1 MKNEANLKY
10 LHKLWRRKLVKDNLI
25 QEFYEVFE
33 GQTITVDKGMYFF
46 LDRGVD
52 LTWDQFSYIIKYS
65 KGLLV
70 EDGEKMEKNRSY
82 CRTID

>member
-1 MKNEANLKY
+1 MKNEANTKY
-10 LHKLWRRKLVKDNLI
+10 SHKFWRRKLVRDNLI
-25 QEFYEVFE
+25 QEFNKSFE
-33 GQTITVDKGMYFF
+33 GQTIIVDEGMYFF

-52 LTWDQFSYIIKYS
+52 LTWDQFYYIIKFS